1 MPMRIGRKINGKVVV
16 RAGKGFTLFISN
28 EDLDDIIKIIESLEK
43 SGLLLDGASET
54 VKHKIKKQGGFHG
67 AMMAPM
73 AASVIAPMA
82 SLLIQPVASSLIN
95 VVTGKGQE
103 GEFLPLLALLLMM
116 KVLEKRVR
124 RTERVCINMDK
135 SF

>member
-1 MPMRIGRKINGKVVV
+1 
-16 RAGKGFTLFISN
+16 
-28 EDLDDIIKIIESLEK
+28 
-43 SGLLLDGASET
+43 
-54 VKHKIKKQGGFHG
+54 
-67 AMMAPM
+67 MMAPM

>member
-1 MPMRIGRKINGKVVV
+1 MPTRIGRKINGKVVV

-28 EDLDDIIKIIESLEK
+28 EDLDDIIKIVESLEK
-43 SGLLLDGASET
+43 SGLLLDGANET
-54 VKHKIKKQGGFHG
+54 VKHKIKKQGGFLG
-67 AMMAPM
+67 AMMEPM

>member
-1 MPMRIGRKINGKVVV
+1 
-16 RAGKGFTLFISN
+16 
-28 EDLDDIIKIIESLEK
+28 
-43 SGLLLDGASET
+43 
-54 VKHKIKKQGGFHG
+54 
-67 AMMAPM
+67 MMAPM

-116 KVLEKRVR
+116 KNLEKRVR